1 MKSHQN
7 QDYNQVCR
15 NTLLH
20 FESVYR
26 FGCNFSASSSFRL
39 LQTKQFNFTT
49 TNNVFIGSSFSI
61 LTIHNCYNR
70 LCQEKYCDLSTAT
83 RLIAC
88 QSHWPNNWSARHS
101 QQFKREKQGWYRTT
115 SFRKLRQNTW
125 HGAFNLLQL
134 KISMHILLTV
144 LYTFTRVLTR
154 RICLT
159 IKGFFS
165 WWSFPVFSWLW
176 CVIQGRYCTEKLAAC
191 RSLSSGLEEKQW

>member
-70 LCQEKYCDLSTAT
+70 LCQEKYCDLSVAT

-88 QSHWPNNWSARHS
+88 QSPWPNNWSARHS

-125 HGAFNLLQL
+125 HGASNLLQL
-134 KISMHILLTV
+134 KISMHILHTV
-144 LYTFTRVLTR
+144 LYTFTKVLTG
-154 RICLT
+154 RICLI
-159 IKGFFS
+159 IKSFFS
-165 WWSFPVFSWLW
+165 WWSFPVFSDLIAWFRGDI
-176 CVIQGRYCTEKLAAC
+176 VR
-191 RSLSSGLEEKQW
+191 RN